1 MQTPADILG
10 AQGIL
15 AELIDDYSVRP
26 QQVEMAEAI
35 RAAIDAGETLICEAG
50 TGTGKTFAYLV
61 PALQSGHKVIIST
74 GTKHL
79 QDQLFSR
86 DLPLVRKAVGRALK
100 VALLKGRANY
110 LCWHRLQLAELD
122 GHRLGRQARGY
133 LADMRAWSQRTDSGD
148 LAELTHIPED
158 SAVRTACVSS
168 ADNCLN
174 QECDFYDD
182 CFVFR
187 ARRRAVDADLAVVN
201 HHLFLADMVLKEA
214 GYGELLPSVE
224 VLIFDEAHQLPEL
237 ASQFFSE
244 TLSSRQLLELVS
256 DARTAYYEEA
266 ADLPDFPALLDGLD
280 KAARDLRLA
289 FPREDSRL
297 VWAEVKERAEVAAVL
312 AGLVAQLGKVRQ
324 ALSDFA
330 ARGKSL
336 DNCCKRAGAALALLG
351 RFVKNADPAPSK
363 GADMP
368 ASGTL
373 AAAEQ
378 RALLSQSEAL
388 SAPGAP
394 PDCIHWLE
402 LRGRHFY
409 LHQTPLD
416 VADLFRARMEELK
429 CVNVFTS
436 ATLSVAQRFDYFSA
450 RLGLQQAPAR
460 GWESPFDFR
469 AQSLLYLPRGL
480 PEPKS
485 QQFTARLVETALPL
499 LRLTGGRAFFL
510 FTSHRALREAAEQV
524 SAALD
529 YPTLVQGEAP
539 RTELLETFRTTPHA
553 VLLGAS
559 SFWEGVDVR
568 GQALSCVII
577 DKLPFAS
584 PGDPVLNARLTRMR
598 EQGRNPFLEYQVP
611 EAVLTLKQGIG
622 RLLRDRNDYG
632 ILMIGDPRLTAK
644 PYGRT
649 FLNSLPKMGH
659 TSELAAVEVFL
670 RGHEGRLDGNTG
682 R

>member
-35 RAAIDAGETLICEAG
+35 GAAIDAGETLICEAG

-110 LCWHRLQLAELD
+110 LCRHRLQLTELD
-122 GHRLGRQARGY
+122 GRRLDRQARSY
-133 LADMRAWSQRTDSGD
+133 LADIRAWSQRTDSGD

-158 SAVRTACVSS
+158 SAVRTACVSTT
-168 ADNCLN
+168 DNCLN

-224 VLIFDEAHQLPEL
+224 VAIFDEAHQLPEL

-244 TLSSRQLLELVS
+244 TLSSRQLLELVADS
-256 DARTAYYEEA
+256 RAAYFEEA

-280 KAARDLRLA
+280 KAVRDLRLA
-289 FPREDSRL
+289 LPREDSRL
-297 VWAEVKERAEVAAVL
+297 AWAGVKERTEVAATL
-312 AGLVAQLGKVRQ
+312 TALVTKLTEVRKV
-324 ALSDFA
+324 LSDFA
-330 ARGKSL
+330 GRGKSL

-351 RFVKNADPAPSK
+351 RFAARAAPAPSS
-363 GADMP
+363 AEDTSSP
-368 ASGTL
+368 DAL
-373 AAAEQ
+373 AAEEQ
-378 RALLSQSEAL
+378 GALLPESEAL
-388 SAPGAP
+388 PAEGAQAGY
-394 PDCIHWLE
+394 IHWLE
-402 LRGRHFY
+402 VRGRHFY

-416 VADLFRARMEELK
+416 VADIFRARMEGLK

-450 RLGLQQAPAR
+450 RLGLEQAPAR
-460 GWESPFDFR
+460 GWQSPFDFA

-480 PEPKS
+480 PEPRS
-485 QQFTARLVETALPL
+485 QNFTARLVATAIPL
-499 LRLTGGRAFFL
+499 LRLTEGRAFFL
-510 FTSHRALREAAEQV
+510 FTSHRALREAAELIG
-524 SAALD
+524 AALA
-529 YPTLVQGEAP
+529 YPILVQGEAP

-584 PGDPVLNARLTRMR
+584 PGDPVMSARLTRMQ

-622 RLLRDRNDYG
+622 RLIRDRNDYG
-632 ILMIGDPRLTAK
+632 ILMVGDPRLTTK

-659 TSELAAVEVFL
+659 TRELADVEVFL
-670 RGHEGRLDGNTG
+670 RGHGGRLDGNA
-682 R
+682 

>member
-1 MQTPADILG
+1 MQTPTDILDEHG
-10 AQGIL
+10 AL
-15 AELIDDYSVRP
+15 AKLVPDFMVRP

-35 RAAIDAGETLICEAG
+35 GEAIENGESLICEAG

-61 PALQSGHKVIIST
+61 PALQSGHKVLVST

-79 QDQLFSR
+79 QDQLFTR

-110 LCWHRLQLAELD
+110 LCRHRLQLAEADGRRLD
-122 GHRLGRQARGY
+122 RQGRSY
-133 LADMRAWSQRTDSGD
+133 LADIRAWSQRTDSGD
-148 LAELTHIPED
+148 LAELVHVPED
-158 SAVRTACVSS
+158 APVRTACVST

-174 QECDFYDD
+174 QDCDFYDD

-187 ARRRAVDADLAVVN
+187 ARRRAADADLAVVN

-214 GYGELLPSVE
+214 GYGELLPSARVT
-224 VLIFDEAHQLPEL
+224 IFDEAHQLPEL
-237 ASQFFSE
+237 ASRFFSE
-244 TLSSRQLLELVS
+244 TLSSRQLLELVTDS
-256 DARTAYYEEA
+256 RAAYVEEA
-266 ADLPDFPALLDGLD
+266 ADLPDFPTLLDGFD
-280 KAARDLRLA
+280 KAVYDLRLS

-297 VWAEVKERAEVAAVL
+297 AWAGVKQAEEVAT
-312 AGLVAQLGKVRQ
+312 
-324 ALSDFA
+324 ALSDLLEDMGEVHKVLLDIA
-330 ARGKSL
+330 KRGKSL
-336 DNCCKRAGAALALLG
+336 DNCCKRFAAALALLG
-351 RFVKNADPAPSK
+351 QFKEEEGEAD
-363 GADMP
+363 DHI
-368 ASGTL
+368 
-373 AAAEQ
+373 
-378 RALLSQSEAL
+378 R
-388 SAPGAP
+388 
-394 PDCIHWLE
+394 WLE
-402 LRGRHFY
+402 IRGRHFY

-416 VADLFRARMEELK
+416 VADMFRARMKELE
-429 CVNVFTS
+429 CVSVFTS

-450 RLGLQQAPAR
+450 RLGLERVPAR
-460 GWESPFDFR
+460 GWESPFDFA

-480 PEPKS
+480 PDPRS
-485 QQFTARLVETALPL
+485 QNFTARLVEQALPL

-510 FTSHRALREAAEQV
+510 FTSHRALREAAERV
-524 SAALD
+524 GEALD
-529 YPTLVQGEAP
+529 YPILVQGEAP

-584 PGDPVLNARLTRMR
+584 PGDPVMNARLTRMR

-622 RLLRDRNDYG
+622 RLLRDRTDYG
-632 ILMIGDPRLTAK
+632 ILMLGDPRLATK

-649 FLNSLPKMGH
+649 FLNSLPRMGH
-659 TSELAAVEVFL
+659 TRELADVEAFL
-670 RGHEGRLDGNTG
+670 RGHENRVVDGSCPHPAPHNNSPPPNGNRVSRNITKV
-682 R
+682 